1 METDNLVKAF
11 EKLRTALI
19 EFAKRFCEL
28 VLAKVKEVWALVKE
42 AYREIEEREPEQAM
56 LYLWQEQQQLHQHQ
70 VINRMKVQERIMIS
84 YQQPWKAWKA
94 QRR

>member
-1 METDNLVKAF
+1 MEINNLMKAF
-11 EKLRTALI
+11 ENLGKALADV
-19 EFAKRFCEL
+19 FKRFREL
-28 VLAKVKEVWALVKE
+28 IIAAAKKVWDFIKKIQD
-42 AYREIEEREPEQAM
+42 IEERRPKQAM
-56 LYLWQEQQQLHQHQ
+56 IYLWQEQQQLHQHQ